1 MLEPTVL
8 SVTAVNRYIKRLMEE
23 DSVLTSILVRG
34 EISNFKRHH
43 SGHCYF
49 TLKDSTAT
57 IRAVMF
63 KSRAQLLRF
72 APKDG
77 QQIVA
82 AGQISVFER
91 DGQFQLYVEQ
101 LFPDGIGELN
111 LALEQLKER
120 LGAEGLFD
128 ETRKQSLP
136 LLPKRIGIVTSPT
149 GAVLRDIYTVAKRRF
164 PGVALVLYPVQV
176 QGPEAP
182 GQIAHAIAV
191 FNNRQDVDVLI
202 VGRGGGSLEELWA
215 FNEEAVVRAIAA
227 SHIPVVSAVGH
238 QTDFTLADFAADRR
252 AATPSQAAELVTPD
266 VNEWQRHIIN
276 LQTRLV
282 KHFRTELT
290 ANRLRLDKCLQSKSL
305 QNPRFLLQD
314 KQQLLDQYMQRLE
327 QSMRQLQ
334 TVKRQQL
341 ALQLAKLDML
351 SPLAVL
357 SRGYSLV
364 QNGEGNIIR
373 HAAQVVPGQQLTVLL
388 AKDALRVEVIEREE
402 NPYATQEKAN

>member
-111 LALEQLKER
+111 LAFEQLKER

-202 VGRGGGSLEELWA
+202 VGRGGGSLEEFWA
-215 FNEEAVVRAIAA
+215 FNEETVVRAIAA

-341 ALQLAKLDML
+341 ALHLAKLDML

>member
-111 LALEQLKER
+111 LAFEQLKER

-215 FNEEAVVRAIAA
+215 FNEETVVRAIAA
-227 SHIPVVSAVGH
+227 SHIPIVSAVGH

-276 LQTRLV
+276 LQARLV

-290 ANRLRLDKCLQSKSL
+290 ANRLRLDKCLQSKAL

-327 QSMRQLQ
+327 LSMRQLQ